1 VDWRVSLKIAIGQ
14 RDATANCELRT
25 ATAEKAGK
33 MLEWT
38 GLERRDASRERLWS
52 CDDGSD
58 VPTILGVA
66 IFFSLAD
73 D

>member
-1 VDWRVSLKIAIGQ
+1 
-14 RDATANCELRT
+14 
-25 ATAEKAGK
+25 